1 MKYWT
6 QAKQN
11 CLELRFCHHMT
22 SDIIVFTKNNKKT
35 HKQKTQT
42 NKHSKTQTNKQKHK
56 QTNKNKNKNKKQKA
70 TVKTN
75 ETANCK

>member
-42 NKHSKTQTNKQKHK
+42 NKHSKTQTNK
-56 QTNKNKNKNKKQKA
+56 NKIKNKNKKQKA

-75 ETANCK
+75 ENANCK

>member
-42 NKHSKTQTNKQKHK
+42 NKHSKTQTNKQKQNQK
-56 QTNKNKNKNKKQKA
+56 QKQKA
-70 TVKTN
+70 KSN
-75 ETANCK
+75 GENK